1 MIEKRLV
8 SLVCII
14 NEEKS
19 ILMLIWLIMITISKP
34 EIFFTVSPS
43 GAEPDS
49 TPVLPRKKLSCWKL
63 PHLH

>member
-8 SLVCII
+8 SLVCVI
-14 NEEKS
+14 NEEKKYS
-19 ILMLIWLIMITISKP
+19 DVDVIMITISKP

-49 TPVLPRKKLSCWKL
+49 TPVLPRKKLSC
-63 PHLH
+63 